1 MSNEDAPVEELRNI
15 GPKTADL
22 LHQIEI
28 LTKKNLADTGP
39 VLVYKILQHRFPGV
53 TLNALYALYGAVH
66 DLHWNAIP
74 IEIKNQLREAAD
86 EDLDIDIR

>member
-1 MSNEDAPVEELRNI
+1 MSTEDAPVEELKNI

-28 LTKKNLADTGP
+28 RTKKNLADTGP
-39 VLVYKILQHRFPGV
+39 LLVYKILQHRFPGI

-66 DLHWNAIP
+66 DLHWNGIP
-74 IEIKNQLREAAD
+74 AAVKQQLKEAAE